1 MEKEL
6 RLDVQMIDVRKSAV
20 LVAMLLGSVLASAE
34 RVKAF
39 ELTGAWATS
48 VDQCGKVFV
57 RKGRANEIAFTA
69 VSDRYGGGFI
79 VEAARIRG
87 KFVKCTIKTKNDDGQ
102 TLNLIAGCAADIML
116 SNVQFILKVLDEN
129 SIARQ
134 FPGME
139 GIELKY
145 HRCPI

>member
-1 MEKEL
+1 
-6 RLDVQMIDVRKSAV
+6 
-20 LVAMLLGSVLASAE
+20 
-34 RVKAF
+34 
-39 ELTGAWATS
+39 
-48 VDQCGKVFV
+48 
-57 RKGRANEIAFTA
+57 

-79 VEAARIRG
+79 VEAALIRG

>member
-1 MEKEL
+1 
-6 RLDVQMIDVRKSAV
+6 MINVRKSV
-20 LVAMLLGSVLASAE
+20 FLVAMLMSAVLTSSEDIAAL
-34 RVKAF
+34 

-48 VDQCGKVFV
+48 ADQCGKIFI

-79 VEAARIRG
+79 VEAALIRG

-129 SIARQ
+129 SIVRQ